1 MKSTL
6 GLYQPGTSWLHRAP
20 AWTKLLVLFM
30 TGAASVVIQGT
41 WWWVLATFAVVG
53 VVYLSAG
60 LGLGLM
66 WRQIRPMML
75 LMIVIAAMTWI
86 TATWQK
92 AVAVPGMI
100 LVLVAV
106 ASLVT
111 LTTRTTDLVDVLVRL
126 CGALRRF
133 GVDPERVGLILLLG
147 IRVVPLVYELS
158 REISEAQTARGAVR
172 DIRAFAVPLIVR
184 ALRDA
189 DAMGE
194 ALVARGFD
202 D

>member
-20 AWTKLLVLFM
+20 AWTKLLALFM
-30 TGAASVVIQGT
+30 IGAASVVIQGT

-66 WRQIRPMML
+66 WHQIRPMML

-126 CGALRRF
+126 FGALRRF

>member
-20 AWTKLLVLFM
+20 AWTKLLALFM
-30 TGAASVVIQGT
+30 IGAASVVIQGT

-66 WRQIRPMML
+66 WHQIRPMML

-126 CGALRRF
+126 FGVLRRF